1 MRGLTLPARRA
12 TGPGGPARPP
22 GGPVARRTEAL
33 LLGLVVVIV
42 LFGYLAVGMATGGAV
57 PDGIAEFALAM
68 CCLAVTPHLALRR
81 FAPYAD
87 PLILPTA
94 TLLTGL
100 GLVLLHRLDHA
111 YRTPPAAGQQLLW
124 TVIGVAAC
132 ILTMA
137 LLKDYR
143 RLQRYIYVTMAAAL
157 VLLIAPALY
166 PGDTYG
172 AKRWVYLGPA
182 SFQPGEFV
190 KVMIAVFFAG
200 YLVIHRDALALA
212 GRRTLGVRLP
222 PGRQLGPIVAVWIA
236 SLLVLVL
243 ERDLGTSLI
252 FFGLFIVM
260 LYVATGRGSWVV
272 CGALMAVAGAAV
284 VGSTEPHVKGRI
296 EAWLHPFAI
305 FLPPDRRPPGLI
317 SDQAAQ
323 ALFSFGSGGMTGTG
337 LGLGHPELIGF
348 AGRSDFILTT
358 VGEELGLAGLM
369 AVFLLY
375 ALLAER
381 GLRAALLSRD
391 PFGKLLAMGLAS
403 ALALQVFVVAAGVTG
418 LMPLTGKALP
428 FLAQGGSS
436 MLANWVL
443 VALLLKVSDHAQR
456 AAGAPPHDD
465 REDDHEDDHGE
476 RAAGSGAGGTLLPAQ
491 RCHPPS

>member
-1 MRGLTLPARRA
+1 M
-12 TGPGGPARPP
+12 
-22 GGPVARRTEAL
+22 
-33 LLGLVVVIV
+33 LLGLVVVVV
-42 LFGYLAVGMATGGAV
+42 LYGYIDAGMATGGAV
-57 PDGIAEFALAM
+57 PDGAPQFALTM
-68 CCLAVTPHLALRR
+68 CCLAFTPHLAVRR

-87 PLILPTA
+87 PLILPLA

-111 YRTPPAAGQQLLW
+111 YRTPPAGGQQLLW
-124 TVIGVAAC
+124 TVIGVAASL
-132 ILTMA
+132 LTLA

-143 RLQRYIYVTMAAAL
+143 QLQRYIYVTMAAAL

-172 AKRWVYLGPA
+172 AKRWVYLGPL

-200 YLVIHRDALALA
+200 YLVSHRDALALT
-212 GRRTLGVRLP
+212 GRRALGMRLP
-222 PGRQLGPIVAVWIA
+222 PGRQLGPIVAVWSA

-252 FFGLFIVM
+252 FFALFIVM

-272 CGALMAVAGAAV
+272 CGALMAVVGAAV
-284 VGSTEPHVKGRI
+284 VGSTEPHVRGRI

-305 FLPPDRRPPGLI
+305 FLPADRRPAGLI

-323 ALFSFGSGGMTGTG
+323 ALFGFGTGGMTGTG
-337 LGLGHPELIGF
+337 LGQGHPELIGF

-358 VGEELGLAGLM
+358 VGEELGLAGMM
-369 AVFLLY
+369 AVLLLY

-381 GLRAALLSRD
+381 GLRAALVSRD
-391 PFGKLLAMGLAS
+391 PFGKLLAMGLAT

-436 MLANWVL
+436 MVANWL
-443 VALLLKVSDHAQR
+443 LIALLLKVSDHAR
-456 AAGAPPHDD
+456 RPGGAPPH
-465 REDDHEDDHGE
+465 E
-476 RAAGSGAGGTLLPAQ
+476 GT
-491 RCHPPS
+491 